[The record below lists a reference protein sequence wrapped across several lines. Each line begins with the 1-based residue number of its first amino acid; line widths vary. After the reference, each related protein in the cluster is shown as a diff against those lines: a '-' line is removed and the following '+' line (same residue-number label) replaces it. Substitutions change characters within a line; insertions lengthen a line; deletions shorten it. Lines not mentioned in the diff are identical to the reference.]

1 METTPS
7 PSTMEIIQ
15 KRLDDLEHYV
25 LTLER
30 KIVKLN
36 SSDRVIVEDVHCLIR
51 FFKHVCKCCTDKEK
65 TTT

>member
-36 SSDRVIVEDVHCLIR
+36 SSDRV
-51 FFKHVCKCCTDKEK
+51 CKCCTDKGK
-65 TTT
+65 SS